1 MVQGVLMMKSC
12 LLHSYS
18 IADYSHI
25 SSILEGTHFLVYADD
40 VTILGG
46 SLHTIKKGTEA
57 LVVASKEVCIE
68 VNDEKLKYI
77 LIFRDQHAGQ
87 NHNLKVGNKSF
98 ERVKHFRYLGQLL
111 TIQNSIHEEIKRRLK
126 SGNACCHLV

>member
-1 MVQGVLMMKSC
+1 MVQDVLMMKPS

-25 SSILEGTHFLVYADD
+25 SSILEGTHLLVYADD

-46 SLHTIKKGTEA
+46 SLHTRKKGTEA
-57 LVVASKEVCIE
+57 LVVASKEICIE
-68 VNDEKLKYI
+68 VNDDKLKYI

-87 NHNLKVGNKSF
+87 NYNLKVGNK
-98 ERVKHFRYLGQLL
+98 
-111 TIQNSIHEEIKRRLK
+111 
-126 SGNACCHLV
+126 